1 MYILKLEMQMHT
13 KHGQMYLHAKAES
26 RMTEW
31 SIIVGVCVFTTAGL
45 IWALWQSSKCKKII
59 WDVKL
64 LPFHPLSV
72 WFQKKNSK
80 KLTYTH
86 NLKQI

>member
-31 SIIVGVCVFTTAGL
+31 SIIVRVCVCVCVFTSRTEL
-45 IWALWQSSKCKKII
+45 CDS
-59 WDVKL
+59 L
-64 LPFHPLSV
+64 L
-72 WFQKKNSK
+72 
-80 KLTYTH
+80 
-86 NLKQI
+86 